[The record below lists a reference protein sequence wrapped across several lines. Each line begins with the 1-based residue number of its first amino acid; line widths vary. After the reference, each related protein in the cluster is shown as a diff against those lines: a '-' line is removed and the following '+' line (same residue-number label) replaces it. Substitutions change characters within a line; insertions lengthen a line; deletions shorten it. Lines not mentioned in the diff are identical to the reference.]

1 MKTKAAKLAALL
13 KDKIIFYVNIEEPDG
28 DGSTVET
35 VIEDPKG
42 VSCSVEDK
50 IITFNGSGKT
60 ASFLIL
66 ENAHIIANRTEEC
79 DVISTFAGNGG
90 LQIKGTIS
98 NYQ

>member
-1 MKTKAAKLAALL
+1 METKAGKIAALL
-13 KDKIIFYVNIEEPDG
+13 KDKKVFYVNIEEPDG
-28 DGSTVET
+28 KGSTVET
-35 VIEDPKG
+35 VIEDPHG

-50 IITFNGSGKT
+50 IITFKGSGKT
-60 ASFLIL
+60 ASFLVL

-98 NYQ
+98 